1 MSFASEASKLLT
13 NQYFLYFIVF
23 LAVTNVM
30 GYLVTNKI
38 NAVAFFILV
47 CILMYNFSKNMTVV
61 LIVAIVATN
70 LLMVN
75 KSMRE
80 GMENETDVTTT
91 DTTATTEGATEGA
104 TDTTATT
111 EGDTTDDVA
120 ATTSTTVTKPTLAQK
135 AKTEK
140 QTLGTVTPNT
150 KSQIKTAAS
159 SAVDAKKSATPTTTT
174 TTTDTTTTVD
184 ENGETVPLETF
195 APAGAGF
202 SGNKRGAIGGP
213 MKASRIDYSTTLEQA
228 YENLDKMIGGDGLQN
243 LSADTERLMNQQQKL
258 FGAVEKMLPMIDKAQ
273 GMIQGLDMTKINSL
287 IGMTDKIGG
296 ISGNLG
302 NGLNKLMGA
311 PVGN

>member
-75 KSMRE
+75 KTMRE
-80 GMENETDVTTT
+80 GMENETSADVTTT
-91 DTTATTEGATEGA
+91 DTTATEGAT
-104 TDTTATT
+104 TDTDMTS
-111 EGDTTDDVA
+111 DDVA
-120 ATTSTTVTKPTLAQK
+120 ATTTTTTTKPTLAQK
-135 AKTEK
+135 AKAEK
-140 QTLGTVTPNT
+140 QTLGAITPNT
-150 KSQIKTAAS
+150 KTQIKTAAS
-159 SAVDAKKSATPTTTT
+159 SAVAAKKPAT
-174 TTTDTTTTVD
+174 TTTDTTTTDTTTTTVD
-184 ENGETVPLETF
+184 ENGETVPVETF

-213 MKASRIDYSTTLEQA
+213 AKAARIDYSTTLEQA

-302 NGLNKLMGA
+302 NGINKLMGA
-311 PVGN
+311 PVDQ

>member
-91 DTTATTEGATEGA
+91 DTTATTEGAT
-104 TDTTATT
+104 DTTATT

-135 AKTEK
+135 AKT
-140 QTLGTVTPNT
+140 
-150 KSQIKTAAS
+150 
-159 SAVDAKKSATPTTTT
+159 
-174 TTTDTTTTVD
+174 
-184 ENGETVPLETF
+184 
-195 APAGAGF
+195 
-202 SGNKRGAIGGP
+202 
-213 MKASRIDYSTTLEQA
+213 
-228 YENLDKMIGGDGLQN
+228 
-243 LSADTERLMNQQQKL
+243 
-258 FGAVEKMLPMIDKAQ
+258 
-273 GMIQGLDMTKINSL
+273 
-287 IGMTDKIGG
+287 
-296 ISGNLG
+296 
-302 NGLNKLMGA
+302 
-311 PVGN
+311 

>member
-80 GMENETDVTTT
+80 GMENETSTDVTTT
-91 DTTATTEGATEGA
+91 DTTATTEGDT
-104 TDTTATT
+104 TDTT
-111 EGDTTDDVA
+111 

>member
-91 DTTATTEGATEGA
+91 DTTATTEGAT
-104 TDTTATT
+104 DTTATT

-140 QTLGTVTPNT
+140 QTLGAITPNT

-159 SAVDAKKSATPTTTT
+159 SAVAAKKSATPTT

-184 ENGETVPLETF
+184 ENGETVPVETF